1 MLTMSDRRIKTTCFH
16 DCWDACGMIATVRD
30 GCLLKLEGDPDHP
43 YTRGFLCGKM
53 QHYGRWQHS
62 TERLLHPLIRKGES
76 WQRIPWEEAL
86 DLCATRLQETVSD
99 YGSLAILYE
108 LGAGNFGMLRM
119 MGRRFFQLLG
129 GVTTTSGSLCDA
141 AGETAQEEAFGACLT
156 HDPRD
161 VVNSRCIVLWGRNVV
176 TTHIHFLPFVKAAR
190 KRGASLVV
198 VDLLPTPTAK
208 MADLWIQ
215 PRPGTDLYLA
225 LAVGRILREEGWVDE
240 AFLAAHTEGWE
251 AYRALLERNTLEEL
265 SRRSDVPLARIREM
279 AERYARAKPSSIWTG
294 MGMQHY
300 RWGREAHRCVSAL
313 GAMTGN
319 LGIPGG
325 GVSFDHPSA
334 SSFDKTIFAEGIP
347 PATSRTI
354 PKPIFG
360 EALASLADP
369 PIRVAWFQGSNLA
382 NQSQDT
388 AGILKALA
396 QVPFKVALEIYL
408 TDTARACDLVLPVS
422 TFLEREDVRGS
433 YGDRTVGYMPK
444 VLEPPGEAR
453 SDLEIYQALAVRLGF
468 GDRMSGKTD
477 EWIRKLVHP
486 LETQGVPF
494 DSLKEKGH
502 AVSRLLPEVPFA
514 DGSFATPSRRYH
526 FPTSLRLPEES
537 EVAAGFSLRSQE
549 SGGNLFLITPK
560 GKPFQKSIILEEED
574 PGMPKA
580 ILHPQA
586 VKGLQEGEEVDL
598 VSSAGRLRVRVV
610 LDGTM
615 RPDAV
620 WVDEGGHYGRGAG
633 VNALAP
639 AILSWDGGG
648 ACFYET
654 RVKIKRSEVRS
665 PKSEVS

>member
-1 MLTMSDRRIKTTCFH
+1 MSERRFKTTCFH

-30 GCLLKLEGDPDHP
+30 GRLLKLEGDPDHP

-62 TERLLHPLIRKGES
+62 TERLLHPLLRNGEGWQPIS
-76 WQRIPWEEAL
+76 WDAAL
-86 DLCATRLQETVSD
+86 DLCVSKFRETIRE
-99 YGSLAILYE
+99 YGPLAILYE

-161 VVNSRCIVLWGRNVV
+161 VENSRCVVLWGRNVV

-190 KRGASLVV
+190 KQGAPLVV
-198 VDLLPTPTAK
+198 VDPLPTPTAK

-225 LAVGRILREEGWVDE
+225 MAVGKILQEEGWVDE
-240 AFLAAHTEGWE
+240 IFLRDHTEGW
-251 AYRALLERNTLEEL
+251 AVYRVILERHSLEDL
-265 SRRSDVPLARIREM
+265 GRLCDVPLARIRRMSEM
-279 AERYARAKPSSIWTG
+279 YARTKPASIWTG

-300 RWGREAHRCVSAL
+300 RWGRETHRCVSAL

-319 LGIPGG
+319 LGVAGG

-334 SSFDKTIFAEGIP
+334 SSFDKKVFERGIP
-347 PATSRTI
+347 PASRSRAI

-360 EALASLADP
+360 EALAALDDP
-369 PIRVAWFQGSNLA
+369 PARVAWFQGSNLV

-388 AGILKALA
+388 EGILKALS

-408 TDTARACDLVLPVS
+408 TDTAKACDLVLPVS
-422 TFLEREDVRGS
+422 AFLEREDVRGS

-444 VLEPPGEAR
+444 VLEPMGEAR
-453 SDLEIYQALAVRLGF
+453 SDLDIYQALAERLGF
-468 GDRMSGKTD
+468 GRQMAGDAEG
-477 EWIRKLVHP
+477 WIRKLARP
-486 LETQGVPF
+486 LEEQGIP
-494 DSLKEKGH
+494 LHALREKAH
-502 AVSRLLPEVPFA
+502 AVSPLLPEVPFA
-514 DGSFATPSRRYH
+514 GGRFATPSGRYH
-526 FPTSLRLPEES
+526 FLALLRLPEES
-537 EVAAGFSLRSQE
+537 EVAAGFSLRNQE

-574 PGMPKA
+574 LGMPKA

-586 VKGLQEGEEVDL
+586 VKGLRDGEEVDL
-598 VSSAGRLRVRVV
+598 VSSVGRLRVRVV
-610 LDGTM
+610 LDVRM
-615 RPDAV
+615 RPDTV

-639 AILSWDGGG
+639 SVLSWDGGG

-654 RVKIKRSEVRS
+654 RVRLEKT
-665 PKSEVS
+665 